1 VHSRAEWGIAAA
13 VVGLVRATRCDGQV
27 VTTVGWLSSR
37 FFFEGT
43 GVMDV
48 EKNSYLE
55 VKASYQ

>member
-1 VHSRAEWGIAAA
+1 
-13 VVGLVRATRCDGQV
+13 